1 MKYKIKNGAIV
12 LKGNAILDE
21 VNFEIN
27 DGEHVG
33 IVGRN
38 GAGKTTLIK
47 ALIDNEMFESGLGYD
62 DFEIQKIGNFKIGYQ
77 SQITFDDENITLLDE
92 IKKSFS
98 ELVRLENKIEEK
110 VKSLEYDSSSKNV
123 IEYSELLER
132 YENLGGYTYKKE
144 YEVMLYK
151 FGFKEEEKERPISSF
166 SGGERTK
173 IAFIKLLLSK
183 PDLLFLD
190 EPTNHLDVDA
200 IVWLEEYLKNYKG
213 AFVIVSHDRM
223 FLNNTVGI
231 IYDISNKVLTRY
243 VGDYEHY
250 EKERRENYEKALK
263 DYERQKKEIARL
275 RELYE
280 KFRYKPTK
288 ASMALSR
295 LHAIERMEILD
306 KPSKIDEKT
315 FRMNLDKIEPS
326 SKNVVTLKNVSIGY
340 PGKVL
345 ASITLDVQKGQRIAV
360 IGANGTGKST
370 LIKTIAGVL
379 KPLNGH
385 VQYGFNVKVGYFDQ
399 TLEFSDVENT
409 VLEEFLQSY
418 PDISNTD
425 ARKVLGSFLFK
436 GEDVFKK
443 IKVLSG
449 GEKVALLLCKLLYD
463 KPNFLLLDEP
473 TNHMDI
479 VGKERLED
487 ILSLYKGT
495 IVFISHDRY
504 FVKKVA
510 TDILAFENG
519 SVNFYRGGYDE
530 YIIKRTVPSPVL
542 KNNSDK
548 VKVIKKTG
556 SKPNHYEEKKE
567 FRKVET
573 EITRLETRK
582 KEINAIML
590 EDFSDYVRVGEL
602 NRELNDI
609 DWKLEELNKEW
620 EKLADIIYDG

>member
-47 ALIDNEMFESGLGYD
+47 ALIDNEMFESGLGYA

-280 KFRYKPTK
+280 KFRYKPSK

-326 SKNVVTLKNVSIGY
+326 SKNVVILKNVSIGY
-340 PGKVL
+340 PEKVL
-345 ASITLDVQKGQRIAV
+345 ASITLDVQKGQRIGV

-399 TLEFSDVENT
+399 TIEFSDVENT

-463 KPNFLLLDEP
+463 KPNFLLLD
-473 TNHMDI
+473 
-479 VGKERLED
+479 
-487 ILSLYKGT
+487 
-495 IVFISHDRY
+495 
-504 FVKKVA
+504 
-510 TDILAFENG
+510 
-519 SVNFYRGGYDE
+519 
-530 YIIKRTVPSPVL
+530 
-542 KNNSDK
+542 
-548 VKVIKKTG
+548 
-556 SKPNHYEEKKE
+556 
-567 FRKVET
+567 
-573 EITRLETRK
+573 
-582 KEINAIML
+582 
-590 EDFSDYVRVGEL
+590 
-602 NRELNDI
+602 
-609 DWKLEELNKEW
+609 
-620 EKLADIIYDG
+620 